1 MAWLCERMLPR
12 DLEVMR
18 DLWRA
23 RVPFT
28 RAASAIDPDALVQ
41 LYFAHAIKWP
51 GAVRAFVAA
60 SPAEGG
66 QLSGKAIV
74 QGIRAALRWADG
86 RPLTRMHLGM
96 SKGLMHAVSGLVVA
110 SQQLGILRKG
120 AADAP
125 GRSLVS
131 LGSKGTRYVLV
142 AEDETK
148 AAEQYGDA
156 VLAAARAASSEL
168 LARPSVAELP
178 SGGLGLAEVGERSAR
193 DPARWSGPGGRR
205 GSHPQAEAP
214 RGKRPHELRPHE
226 VPREALREDV
236 LDGRSHGGGL
246 GCQPG

>member
-1 MAWLCERMLPR
+1 MHVCRSRGLPARLTRM
-12 DLEVMR
+12 
-18 DLWRA
+18 
-23 RVPFT
+23 
-28 RAASAIDPDALVQ
+28 VQ

-96 SKGLMHAVSGLVVA
+96 SKGLMHAISGLVVV

-131 LGSKGTRYVLV
+131 LGSKGTRYVLM
-142 AEDETK
+142 AEDETE

-156 VLAAARAASSEL
+156 VLAAARAASPEL

-178 SGGLGLAEVGERSAR
+178 RVASALQRWASEARGIRRGGVGLA
-193 DPARWSGPGGRR
+193 
-205 GSHPQAEAP
+205 
-214 RGKRPHELRPHE
+214 
-226 VPREALREDV
+226 
-236 LDGRSHGGGL
+236 GGGEPSASGSTPRKTAASGITTRTSSL
-246 GCQPG
+246 STS

>member
-1 MAWLCERMLPR
+1 MLPR

-28 RAASAIDPDALVQ
+28 RAASPIDPDALVQ
-41 LYFAHAIKWP
+41 LFFAHAIKWP

-96 SKGLMHAVSGLVVA
+96 SKGLMHAVSGLVVV

-142 AEDETK
+142 AEDETE

-156 VLAAARAASSEL
+156 VLAAARAASPEL

-178 SGGLGLAEVGERSAR
+178 RVASALQRWASEARRIQICGVGLV
-193 DPARWSGPGGRR
+193 
-205 GSHPQAEAP
+205 
-214 RGKRPHELRPHE
+214 
-226 VPREALREDV
+226 
-236 LDGRSHGGGL
+236 GGGEPAAS
-246 GCQPG
+246 GSTTRKTAASGHPTRASSQSTSCSTS